1 MIRVFYNR
9 SWYLGW
15 NMRLYSSQVE
25 LKCPPCWREKWAEWQ
40 LWQLNWDE
48 MANGLQ
54 YLGSG
59 SIWAEPAVQGKFFI
73 LQGQVIIVQG
83 QVIILHGQVLFSR
96 VKLLLLR
103 VKFLFSFQG
112 VGCMD
117 EGRVGSSGHWDG
129 LKNHQNFVSTIIKN
143 LPLFVRSKNIIT
155 IHKTNKI
162 SPP

>member
-9 SWYLGW
+9 RWYLCW

-25 LKCPPCWREKWAEWQ
+25 LNRPPYWREKWAEWQ

-54 YLGSG
+54 YLSSG

-83 QVIILHGQVLFSR
+83 QVIILHGQVIIIGGQVFIQFSGSWLHGWR
-96 VKLLLLR
+96 PSGKQRALRRSQKSSKLCLN
-103 VKFLFSFQG
+103 
-112 VGCMD
+112 
-117 EGRVGSSGHWDG
+117 
-129 LKNHQNFVSTIIKN
+129 NHQKFVTLCKIKKYHHH
-143 LPLFVRSKNIIT
+143 P
-155 IHKTNKI
+155 
-162 SPP
+162 